1 MRQGTFFCIDAHTC
15 GNPVRL
21 VAGGVPPLQGSTMS
35 EKRQYFMENLDWIR
49 QALMFEPRGHS
60 MMSGSV
66 VLPPCSDN
74 ADASILFIETSG
86 CLPMCGHGTIGTV
99 TSAIENKL
107 IHPKQPGKLI
117 LDVPAGQIRIDY
129 QMQEDKV
136 TSVKIYNVPAYLAHR
151 DVKVYVEGMGEISVD
166 VSYGGNYYV
175 IVDPQEN
182 YPGLEHYSP
191 DEILMLSPKVRQ
203 AVSAA
208 VECVHPDDPTVK
220 GVSHVLW
227 TGTPT
232 QPNATA
238 KNAVFYG
245 DKALDRSPCGT
256 GTSARMAQW
265 HAKGLLKPGDDFIHE
280 SIIGSL
286 FHGRIESETTVDGR
300 PAILP
305 SIEGWAQVY
314 GHNTIWVDDNDP
326 YAYGF
331 EVK

>member
-1 MRQGTFFCIDAHTC
+1 
-15 GNPVRL
+15 
-21 VAGGVPPLQGSTMS
+21 MS

-203 AVSAA
+203 AVSEA

-238 KNAVFYG
+238 KNTVFYG

-286 FHGRIESETTVDGR
+286 FHGRIESETTVNGR